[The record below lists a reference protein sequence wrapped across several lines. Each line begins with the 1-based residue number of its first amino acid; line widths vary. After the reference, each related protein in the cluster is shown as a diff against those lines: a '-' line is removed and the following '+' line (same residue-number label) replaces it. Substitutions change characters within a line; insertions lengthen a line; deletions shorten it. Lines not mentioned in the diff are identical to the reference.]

1 MRSHIKASKC
11 SPYFAAWWCVALLML
26 LLACAASSNAH
37 AQTKRPAGKPARTD
51 RRAAQSR
58 TEQRRAEQRRARAF
72 AALRA
77 AAEDATSIAD
87 SYDRART
94 IARVAATLCR
104 IDKAAARTLFPRAW
118 SAAQDAD
125 REIDEANPDA
135 ASRAEDNTREARD
148 AVVRFAVRCDAA
160 LANGFL
166 SASDST
172 ADTPINIRVRAS
184 GTNVSPWGEPSA
196 SALRRFELARELID
210 AGARANISPLVA
222 PAIREEIT
230 ADGIGFLIEL
240 RRTDS
245 AAADDLFTR
254 MLRARSGASIAER
267 AAASNANG
275 VLLAAAY
282 ISAPTGSASLAVVNA
297 NGALQLRRASSD
309 SSARSNASPVSAAAR
324 AAFAEFAVAA
334 LLTPNA
340 AYAPPGDDAARDAAA
355 LFFAAERVLPFFAAM
370 NHPALANLRAR
381 RDALAA
387 SLDAARRE
395 QFSRTANE
403 LASSRKVRTDDAL
416 RFARERLRSLP
427 EGVARDAERLRL
439 VRVAA
444 RRRRWADARRAA
456 DDIVD
461 PTTRKHAAT
470 LIRTRQIAHLIGSYA
485 DEEAD
490 DHLHAREFVEA
501 SDVPAVWQV
510 WGYAQAA
517 QLASRRR
524 KPEAARE
531 LLSAG
536 LTRAESIGTDAA
548 DSSHTLV
555 AARALLLVATLEVDA
570 SIAPA
575 SLAAFVR
582 AINSQP
588 DFDSTLTLNEPGAD
602 VEPAS
607 DQARADEADAEN
619 LLPASVRD
627 PAELF
632 AQVARRDHKL
642 ADAEARNIEDAM
654 ARSLALVGVARAA
667 LER

>member
-1 MRSHIKASKC
+1 MRSHIKVSKC
-11 SPYFAAWWCVALLML
+11 NPYFAAAWCVALLL
-26 LLACAASSNAH
+26 LLFACAASSNAH
-37 AQTKRPAGKPARTD
+37 AQTKRSAGKPARAH
-51 RRAAQSR
+51 RR
-58 TEQRRAEQRRARAF
+58 TEQRQVEQRRARAL
-72 AALRA
+72 ASLRA
-77 AAEDATSIAD
+77 AAEDAASIAD
-87 SYDRART
+87 SYDRAET
-94 IARVAATLCR
+94 IARVAETLCR
-104 IDKAAARTLFPRAW
+104 IDKAAAQALFARAW

-125 REIDEANPDA
+125 REIDEANDDA
-135 ASRAEDNTREARD
+135 ASRAGDDTREARN
-148 AVVRFAVRCDAA
+148 AVVRFAARCDAW

-166 SASDST
+166 SASDPT
-172 ADTPINIRVRAS
+172 ADTSINVRVRAS
-184 GTNVSPWGEPSA
+184 TADASPWGEPSA
-196 SALRRFELARELID
+196 SASRRFELARELID
-210 AGARANISPLVA
+210 AGASANITPLVA
-222 PAIREEIT
+222 PAVREEIT
-230 ADGIGFLIEL
+230 ADGINFLIEL
-240 RRTDS
+240 RQRDS

-254 MLRARSGASIAER
+254 MLRARSATAFVNR
-267 AAASNANG
+267 AAASNA

-282 ISAPTGSASLAVVNA
+282 VFAPTSSASLAVVNS

-309 SSARSNASPVSAAAR
+309 LSAQSNASPVSAAAR
-324 AAFAEFAVAA
+324 AAFAEFAAA
-334 LLTPNA
+334 ILLSPSA
-340 AYAPPGDDAARDAAA
+340 ASASAHDEAA
-355 LFFAAERVLPFFAAM
+355 LFFATERVLPFFAAI
-370 NHPALANLRAR
+370 NHSALANLRAR

-387 SLDAARRE
+387 TLDAARRE

-403 LASSRKVRTDDAL
+403 LANDRKVRRDDAL

-427 EGVARDAERLRL
+427 EGARRDAERLRL

-490 DHLHAREFVEA
+490 DHLHARQFVEA

-517 QLASRRR
+517 QLAHRR
-524 KPEAARE
+524 KHPEAARE
-531 LLSAG
+531 LLFAG
-536 LTRAESIGTDAA
+536 LARAESITNDTA
-548 DSSHTLV
+548 DSSHTLI
-555 AARALLLVATLEVDA
+555 AARALLLGAALEVDA
-570 SIAPA
+570 SIVPA

-588 DFDSTLTLNEPGAD
+588 DFDSTIMLNEPGAD
-602 VEPAS
+602 AEPAS

-627 PAELF
+627 SAELF

-654 ARSLALVGVARAA
+654 ARALALVGVARAA